1 MKRSI
6 TTVLLIICAAG
17 AVFASPVEDKIV
29 EAIKSFVVARYPDF
43 AKSQL
48 QVEIRL
54 NDKDAALLDLDDAS
68 AACKILDVFS
78 DFKPIGNVIF
88 PVQVK
93 TKGET
98 SKLFVR
104 AKVEVLKKVVV
115 AARKLPRNKALQS
128 EDFKYEV
135 RDVAMLPQKYL
146 TAIET
151 LLGKET
157 KIPVPQNS
165 TVFEWM
171 LREPAVIRAGSEIS
185 LVVVASDLGVRADG
199 LALENGYLG
208 EQIKVR
214 KKDSPKILF
223 GKVLS
228 EKEVEVEIK

>member
-29 EAIKSFVVARYPDF
+29 EAIKLFVVARYPDF

-115 AARKLPRNKALQS
+115 AARKLPRNKAQQS